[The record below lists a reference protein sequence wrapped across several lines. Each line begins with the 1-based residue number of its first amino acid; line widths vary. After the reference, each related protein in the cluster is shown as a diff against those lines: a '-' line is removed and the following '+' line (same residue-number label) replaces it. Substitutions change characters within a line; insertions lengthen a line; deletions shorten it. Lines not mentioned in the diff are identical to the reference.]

1 MKGEH
6 LVILP
11 AANNPQEFLSFFTSP
26 DWSQFGNSAVLTVA
40 ITLALV
46 ASLETLLS
54 IEAVDELDP
63 YQRVTPT
70 NRELKAQGLG
80 NIVSGLLGGLPV
92 TSVIVRSSANVNSGA
107 KTKMSTIYHG
117 TLLLLCVAF
126 IPLMLNQIPKSA
138 LAAILI
144 FTGYKLAKPSLFVS
158 YYKKGWNQFLPFV
171 GTIAAIL
178 ATDLLKGVI
187 IGIGIAIIFI
197 IRSNFRSAIL
207 VVSDTNKYL
216 VRLRKDVSFLN
227 KAILKQG
234 LEKVPANSFVI
245 IDVSR
250 ADFIDQDIIEIIEDF
265 QKHAPLEN
273 IKIEIKQSP
282 FKKAI
287 FNTF

>member
-1 MKGEH
+1 
-6 LVILP
+6 
-11 AANNPQEFLSFFTSP
+11 
-26 DWSQFGNSAVLTVA
+26 
-40 ITLALV
+40 
-46 ASLETLLS
+46 
-54 IEAVDELDP
+54 
-63 YQRVTPT
+63 
-70 NRELKAQGLG
+70 
-80 NIVSGLLGGLPV
+80 
-92 TSVIVRSSANVNSGA
+92 
-107 KTKMSTIYHG
+107 
-117 TLLLLCVAF
+117 
-126 IPLMLNQIPKSA
+126 
-138 LAAILI
+138 
-144 FTGYKLAKPSLFVS
+144 LAKPSLFVS
-158 YYKKGWNQFLPFV
+158 FYKKGWNQFLPFV

-187 IGIGIAIIFI
+187 IGIGISIIFI

-227 KAILKQG
+227 KVILKQG

>member
-1 MKGEH
+1 
-6 LVILP
+6 
-11 AANNPQEFLSFFTSP
+11 
-26 DWSQFGNSAVLTVA
+26 
-40 ITLALV
+40 
-46 ASLETLLS
+46 
-54 IEAVDELDP
+54 
-63 YQRVTPT
+63 
-70 NRELKAQGLG
+70 
-80 NIVSGLLGGLPV
+80 
-92 TSVIVRSSANVNSGA
+92 
-107 KTKMSTIYHG
+107 
-117 TLLLLCVAF
+117 
-126 IPLMLNQIPKSA
+126 
-138 LAAILI
+138 
-144 FTGYKLAKPSLFVS
+144 LAKPSLFVS

-197 IRSNFRSAIL
+197 IRSNFRSAII

-227 KAILKQG
+227 KVILKQG